1 MLRAQPAGE
10 RNLETIL
17 VVEDDE
23 LIRGCI
29 VAPLTRA
36 GYEVLSAGNGAEG
49 ARVFERH
56 SEALDLLVTDISM
69 PGMLG
74 TDLARFARKI
84 RPDIKVIFASGSVH
98 LEETNPQTYIQG
110 SVFLSKPFT
119 IEELLRTV
127 KEVLG
132 KPSAG
137 ILTAAPA
144 AARLAVI

>member
-23 LIRGCI
+23 LIRSCI

-36 GYEVLSAGNGAEG
+36 GYEVLSAGNGVEG

-84 RPDIKVIFASGSVH
+84 RPDIKVIFASGSIH

-127 KEVLG
+127 KEILG
-132 KPSAG
+132 SETFPLIGPARGSARSM
-137 ILTAAPA
+137 L
-144 AARLAVI
+144 